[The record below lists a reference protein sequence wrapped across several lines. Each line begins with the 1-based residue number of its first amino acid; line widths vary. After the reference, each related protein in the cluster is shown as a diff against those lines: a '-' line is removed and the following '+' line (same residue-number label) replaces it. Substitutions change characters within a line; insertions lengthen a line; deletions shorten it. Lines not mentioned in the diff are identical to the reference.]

1 MKITQQTSGLS
12 YFQKIICAGEKIA
25 GTQTAKNSYEQT
37 ITEKTMFPK
46 YNNIIRRFAQIVNEA
61 VKKKS
66 MAPLQGYAGKA
77 EIIDNLRT
85 LFLFPALAAQELK
98 PRSEL
103 FLVTEIS
110 RLIETRA

>member
-61 VKKKS
+61 VKKNQWHRSKV
-66 MAPLQGYAGKA
+66 
-77 EIIDNLRT
+77 T
-85 LFLFPALAAQELK
+85 LEK
-98 PRSEL
+98 PRLSIICEL
-103 FLVTEIS
+103 YSCSLLSPRKNSSQEASFFS
-110 RLIETRA
+110 